1 MPLEGATAP
10 LMSDKAQLFLPL
22 ALSAGLPLFY
32 RVAYGLFLRQSAC
45 MVQGSVLWLA
55 PADPNGR
62 VSVLAG
68 CHVRAGGPFRI
79 RPPLRNKTRHEKI
92 ERQGTL

>member
-1 MPLEGATAP
+1 
-10 LMSDKAQLFLPL
+10 MSDKAQLFLPL

-32 RVAYGLFLRQSAC
+32 RLLGQSAC

-92 ERQGTL
+92 ERQGAL